1 MKFNHY
7 AILSNSEEE
16 SDKFYMELLGMDKAY
31 SFIISKELMNKIFSI
46 NEELKV
52 IRYKSKEIDIE
63 VFISNKEIKQE
74 KSINHLGIVIENR
87 DVFYQKAKSLGVDVI
102 KIEKPQGNGYYLFI
116 KDFFGN
122 IFEIQE

>member
-102 KIEKPQGNGYYLFI
+102 KIDKPQGNGYYLFI